1 MPDPPASPASWTS
14 SSPPAVL
21 IVDRDEAVTTAYAR
35 LLRREGYGVTVVG
48 DGPSALTSIARNP
61 PDVVLLEMTIP
72 GLDGLEVCRR
82 LKREPATR
90 LTPVIL
96 LTASSGKE
104 QRIAGLEAGADEV
117 FTKPGD
123 ADELL
128 ARVRAL
134 ARVKRYTDDLDSAA
148 SIVITLAIMI
158 ESRDGYTEGHCHRMA
173 NYATALGRS
182 LQLGSDDLQALH
194 RAGFLH
200 DIGMLAV
207 PEAVLR
213 KSGPLTVEEYQLI
226 KSHTIVGAFLVE
238 GLHSLR
244 AVRPIIRHH
253 HERYDGSG
261 YPDGLRG
268 DDIPLLAQIIGLV
281 DAYDAVTTRR
291 PYQDAKRVEEAILV
305 LRDHAARGWRRP
317 DLVERFVGL
326 VKSGKV
332 AV

>member
-21 IVDRDEAVTTAYAR
+21 IVDRDEAVTTAYAS

-128 ARVRAL
+128 ARVRAP
-134 ARVKRYTDDLDSAA
+134 ARAKRYT
-148 SIVITLAIMI
+148 
-158 ESRDGYTEGHCHRMA
+158 E
-173 NYATALGRS
+173 
-182 LQLGSDDLQALH
+182 
-194 RAGFLH
+194 
-200 DIGMLAV
+200 
-207 PEAVLR
+207 
-213 KSGPLTVEEYQLI
+213 
-226 KSHTIVGAFLVE
+226 
-238 GLHSLR
+238 
-244 AVRPIIRHH
+244 
-253 HERYDGSG
+253 
-261 YPDGLRG
+261 
-268 DDIPLLAQIIGLV
+268 
-281 DAYDAVTTRR
+281 
-291 PYQDAKRVEEAILV
+291 
-305 LRDHAARGWRRP
+305 
-317 DLVERFVGL
+317 
-326 VKSGKV
+326 
-332 AV
+332 